1 MSNMLWMLAI
11 YIQMLLKEEHKENM
25 LMIFDSPFSYCKEE
39 YDKENL
45 ILSINYDVA
54 AKKRKKDLLNNN
66 TKIPCKHYFTLQ
78 TNTSNKKTSSYSK
91 KRKHHVLFFIAD
103 FHRDKWIYVHK
114 GSTKEVSPV
123 KCWL

>member
-1 MSNMLWMLAI
+1 MSNMLCMLAI

-25 LMIFDSPFSYCKEE
+25 LTIFDSPFSYCKEE

-91 KRKHHVLFFIAD
+91 KRKHHVLFLHGRFSQ
-103 FHRDKWIYVHK
+103 R
-114 GSTKEVSPV
+114 
-123 KCWL
+123 